1 MDEDA
6 VFVFGSALAA
16 IAGLLKEKGV
26 CTATEVSQSLG
37 HAAMVHLKAG
47 EQFQAR
53 GHYLRAWAVSV
64 KAAADGRGAPTR
76 N

>member
-6 VFVFGSALAA
+6 VFAFGNALAA
-16 IAGLLKEKGV
+16 IAGLLEEKGV
-26 CTATEVSQSLG
+26 CTATEISQSLG

-47 EQFQAR
+47 EEYHKR

-64 KAAADGRGAPTR
+64 KAAADGKSGPKRP
-76 N
+76 

>member
-6 VFVFGSALAA
+6 VFALGSALAA
-16 IAGLLKEKGV
+16 IAGLLHEKGV

-37 HAAMVHLKAG
+37 HAAMVHLMAG
-47 EQFQAR
+47 EQYHPR
-53 GHYLRAWAVSV
+53 GQYLRAWAVSV
-64 KAAADGRGAPTR
+64 KAAADGMAAPKS

>member
-6 VFVFGSALAA
+6 VCAFGSAIAA
-16 IAGLLKEKGV
+16 IAGLLEDKGV
-26 CTATEVSQSLG
+26 CTATEISQSLG

-47 EQFQAR
+47 EEHQKR

-64 KAAADGRGAPTR
+64 KAVADGRSTPKH
-76 N
+76 

>member
-6 VFVFGSALAA
+6 VFAFGSALAA
-16 IAGLLKEKGV
+16 IAGILHKKGV
-26 CTATEVSQSLG
+26 CTATEISQSLG

-47 EQFQAR
+47 EEYHAR

-64 KAAADGRGAPTR
+64 KAAADSMNGPQRH
-76 N
+76 